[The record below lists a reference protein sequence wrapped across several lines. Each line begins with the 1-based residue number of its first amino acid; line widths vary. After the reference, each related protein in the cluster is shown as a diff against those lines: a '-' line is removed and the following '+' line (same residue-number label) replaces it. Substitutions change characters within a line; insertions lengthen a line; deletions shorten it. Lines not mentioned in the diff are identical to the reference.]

1 MKELS
6 ELRILEGSIQPSACS
21 TGTAKSE
28 LLSILDIVRTLTDKS
43 HGLTAQ
49 EIAGI
54 IGLRTGKAPTE
65 GKVLS
70 DLNEIAANRPLGI
83 EISVPAK
90 GKNDGFRCTSSAL
103 STSQVRLLVNMVRT
117 CKFITA
123 GDRLTLCNSLYEL
136 VSINEQD
143 SIVDDVCIDRR
154 ETSGETEVF
163 HAADV
168 TSKAMR
174 EKRRI
179 RFSYVVQGL
188 DGRNRLMNAPDG
200 TKVFEETPIRLIF
213 SFGNY
218 YLETWG
224 EYEQGKW
231 AKLNR
236 RLDKMRDPS
245 VSSKRAQD
253 TRTVRELRRTV
264 EERTS
269 QVFDMW
275 GDGTPRV
282 LFLRVCERAAGYFRD
297 RFGANARISHIAEDG
312 SSGCACVV
320 VQLSPTFYRWLFGMR
335 TAIALERPKSIDWLE
350 PYWDDMADRFK
361 GYDSLL
367 EDYRAAKAGYRK
379 MLAEALESLD
389 GWQGDGDATDQ
400 EREKPDQ

>member
-1 MKELS
+1 M
-6 ELRILEGSIQPSACS
+6 
-21 TGTAKSE
+21 
-28 LLSILDIVRTLTDKS
+28 DIVRTLTDES
-43 HGLTAQ
+43 HGLTAR
-49 EIAGI
+49 EIAWI

-70 DLNEIAANRPLGI
+70 DLNEIARNRPLGI
-83 EISVPAK
+83 EVSVPAR
-90 GKNDGFRCTSSAL
+90 GKNGGFRCTSSAL

-123 GDRLTLCNSLYEL
+123 GDRLALCNSLYEL

-154 ETSGETEVF
+154 ETSNETEVF
-163 HAADV
+163 RAADV
-168 TSKAMR
+168 ASKAMR

-179 RFSYVVQGL
+179 RFSYIAQGL
-188 DGRNRLMNAPDG
+188 DGRSRLMIAPDG
-200 TKVFEETPIRLIF
+200 TTVFEETPIRLIF

-224 EYEQGKW
+224 EREQGKW
-231 AKLNR
+231 AKLSR

-253 TRTVRELRRTV
+253 TRTVSELRRTV

-275 GDGTPRV
+275 GDGIPRV
-282 LFLRVCERAAGYFRD
+282 LFLRVHERAVGYFRD
-297 RFGANARISHIAEDG
+297 RFGASTHIGHIAEDG

-335 TAIALERPKSIDWLE
+335 TAIALERPKSIGWLE
-350 PYWDDMADRFK
+350 PYWDDMAGCFK

-367 EDYRAAKAGYRK
+367 EDYRAARAGYRK
-379 MLAEALESLD
+379 MLIEALGSLD
-389 GWQGDGDATDQ
+389 GWQGDNNAADQ
-400 EREKPDQ
+400 EREKPGQ